1 MNVSAFFHTPGQPLE
16 CLSIAVEL
24 RKEIVSTSDNEVTY
38 KVGLKI
44 GGGIDQDPSL
54 SPFKYPDNG
63 IYITSIDSNVAQK
76 SGLRQHD
83 KILQVNGHDF
93 TMITHEKAVKY
104 IKKYPVLNIL
114 VARNQ
119 INNIES
125 QERV

>member
-1 MNVSAFFHTPGQPLE
+1 MDVSAFFHTPGQPLE
-16 CLSIAVEL
+16 CLSLAVEL
-24 RKEIVSTSDNEVTY
+24 RKEIISNTNNEVVY

-44 GGGIDQDPSL
+44 GGGIDQDPNL

-63 IYITSIDSNVAQK
+63 IYITSIDPQVAQK
-76 SGLRQHD
+76 SGLRKHD

-114 VARNQ
+114 VARN
-119 INNIES
+119 NIPPVAS
-125 QERV
+125 QTKI